1 MAMVTTSGRRLAPAI
16 ALVLGACA
24 APTVVVVTPP
34 APGVPHIS
42 ALTVEPGRLKSGCPI
57 TFRLTFE
64 DAGRDVTR
72 AVARWWA
79 RTGYRRYDEGTDVL
93 PFAPAQFQGKSDGRA
108 EVVIVPPYPGDYV
121 YRIHLEDAQ
130 GQTSN
135 VAQARVYVER
145 HLLFW
150 RRPRCQVPS
159 GDR

>member
-1 MAMVTTSGRRLAPAI
+1 MAMVTTFGRRLAPAI
-16 ALVLGACA
+16 ALVLTACA
-24 APTVVVVTPP
+24 APTVVVTPP

-79 RTGYRRYDEGTDVL
+79 RTGYSRYDEGTDVL
-93 PFAPAQFQGKSDGRA
+93 PFAPAQFEGKSDGLA
-108 EVVIVPPYPGDYV
+108 EVVIIPPDVGNYV

-135 VAQARVYVER
+135 VAEARVYVER
-145 HLLFW
+145 HLFW
-150 RRPRCQVPS
+150 WRPRCQAPS